1 MLKEIV
7 SISGKPGLYKMISQG
22 KNIVIVESLIDGK
35 RIPAFTK
42 DKIISLKDISI
53 FTDSKE
59 ISLGEVLE
67 KIKVKENGNL
77 CSIPSKS
84 DNDMLRNYMAEIV
97 PDYDRNRVYPND
109 IRKIIYWYNIL
120 IDKQITDFIETS
132 QEENKKPEN
141 EEEPNIEK

>member
-59 ISLGEVLE
+59 IPLGEVLE
-67 KIKVKENGNL
+67 KIKVKENGNF

-141 EEEPNIEK
+141 EEEHNIEK